1 MNPLQLQDI
10 VGEVRKTLGEPEP
23 NGYGSQQAGQGT
35 WDNTQ
40 IIGYVNEAIGL
51 VSHIARVEAPTVTV
65 TLSTTTNSYALPAD
79 CLEDGLRK
87 VAYNATG
94 AMGPV
99 PIRPLN
105 LDEYEKLLVNPP
117 YTIGGIMF
125 SYYYTVWGG
134 NILLAPYPQQATD
147 TLTLYYYKTLATLAA
162 ATDVPAIP
170 ARFHVALVYFALAR
184 CQQAVEESNLYQE
197 AWTQWQQMYVQM
209 RNELSRKSR
218 DRNRVRAR

>member
-1 MNPLQLQDI
+1 MQLQDI

-23 NGYGSQQAGQGT
+23 NGYGSQQPGQGT

-40 IIGYVNEAIGL
+40 IIGYINEALGL
-51 VSHIARVEAPTVTV
+51 VSHIARVEAPPYTV
-65 TLSTTTNSYALPAD
+65 TLSTTINSYALPAD

-87 VAYNATG
+87 VTYTTAGAT
-94 AMGPV
+94 GPV
-99 PIRPLN
+99 PVDPL
-105 LDEYEKLLVNPP
+105 DFDQFQKLLVTPP
-117 YTIGGIMF
+117 YTLGGILF
-125 SYYYTVWGG
+125 KYYYTEWGG
-134 NILLAPYPQQATD
+134 NLLLTPYPQQATD
-147 TLTLYYYKTLATLAA
+147 TLSLYYYKTLATLAN
-162 ATDVPAIP
+162 ATDIPAIP

-197 AWTQWQQMYVQM
+197 AWAQWQQMYVQM